1 MNCVNRTTRR
11 YRRHSYVLCEQNNR
25 EGTGDI
31 VMYCVNREGIGDIV
45 MYCVNRTTR
54 RYRRHSYALCEQ
66 NNKKV

>member
-31 VMYCVNREGIGDIV
+31 VMYCVNR
-45 MYCVNRTTR
+45 TTR
-54 RYRRHSYALCEQ
+54 RYRRHSYVLCEQ